1 MREIVASIVI
11 FILGLLLFVIPEL
24 VLKKSSFDAKG
35 GEPTEGYIIFFRFIG
50 IFWIL
55 VGIVLFIVYIVK

>member
-50 IFWIL
+50 IF
-55 VGIVLFIVYIVK
+55 